1 MFDSYTEGKHNA
13 IMEQTQNR
21 PMTAIFRLVL
31 NHWPILQRTTR
42 FVKPFINE
50 LEPNIILK
58 GDSHHVCS
66 EFFLFELNQIE
77 NIFFIVFY
85 NFL

>member
-1 MFDSYTEGKHNA
+1 MYDSYTEGKHSA

-58 GDSHHVCS
+58 GDSHHVCR
-66 EFFLFELNQIE
+66 EFFRIRIKSNRK
-77 NIFFIVFY
+77 Y
-85 NFL
+85 FLYSFL